1 LQIFV
6 ERGAARKAF
15 RLRGLPGPE
24 KLSSA
29 AVQLIGFPA
38 PTRLF
43 SLCGNSKNY
52 LRLDANFCV

>member
-6 ERGAARKAF
+6 ERSAARKAF
-15 RLRGLPGPE
+15 RLPAGQGSK